1 MFSIKYAPSLYPG
14 MTLRKHPN
22 VHNTKGSKMSFKE
35 ILKKKS
41 NLKLYRSLV
50 RRSSCFFLLSSYFIE
65 ALMIMA
71 MIYAQADFH
80 VFSFIAD

>member
-35 ILKKKS
+35 ILKKKVEKPDIRIS
-41 NLKLYRSLV
+41 LGLALCQAEGSRVLKS
-50 RRSSCFFLLSSYFIE
+50 
-65 ALMIMA
+65 
-71 MIYAQADFH
+71 
-80 VFSFIAD
+80 